1 MVDDLLGV
9 AEEALGKE
17 GSGTFEMLGDFDG
30 VAECLEEF
38 DGFDTDGRIV
48 EVGEFVAEEENF
60 AFLSGVFVG
69 AVFSEPCFEGGFV
82 EEGDAALGGEAG
94 SFFCEAGKEGVCEYE
109 VPCPGGERGES
120 ADF

>member
-60 AFLSGVFVG
+60 A
-69 AVFSEPCFEGGFV
+69 
-82 EEGDAALGGEAG
+82 
-94 SFFCEAGKEGVCEYE
+94 
-109 VPCPGGERGES
+109 S
-120 ADF
+120 APSTSATNTHATVTFATAKSLA